1 MATSITPGV
10 SAHGEVTNPI
20 VAGVVSTTQNPMT
33 PVEYGRT
40 AAKSKYTTT
49 ASGDP
54 LVPELVVGGAATGT
68 LTGTVSTKGDGT
80 ETASATTGG
89 SGNGA
94 TVTYTVT
101 SNVASGLSIAAGG
114 SGYIAGQVLTVVGDA
129 GVTVTIATVA

>member
-1 MATSITPGV
+1 MATNITPGV
-10 SAHGEVTNPI
+10 GQHATITNPTGL
-20 VAGVVSTTQNPMT
+20 AGSVTQNPLT
-33 PVEYGRT
+33 PVEYGET
-40 AAKSKYTTT
+40 AAKSKYTTVT
-49 ASGDP
+49 SSDP
-54 LVPELVVGGAATGT
+54 LVPEPVYGGVATGT

-114 SGYIAGQVLTVVGDA
+114 SGYLAGEVLTVTGDT